1 MRQVCLCEW
10 PNFRNSMRAYGKWTE
25 PIGNGKIIQNFYG
38 NKKELVTIP
47 FCMVESYKISLE
59 RIKLVKILL
68 GMAEVYRIP
77 LGVVELV
84 KIPLGMAEVFR
95 ISFGIA

>member
-1 MRQVCLCEW
+1 MGNPHGTDGTESIGMAKL
-10 PNFRNSMRAYGKWTE
+10 FRISMGTSRNWSH
-25 PIGNGKIIQNFYG
+25 
-38 NKKELVTIP
+38 LIP

-84 KIPLGMAEVFR
+84 KIPLGTAQVFR
-95 ISFGIA
+95 ISFWTGEIHKNFFFGIA